1 MKKHLFLSVLILSV
15 AITAC
20 QAQDEDPFLV
30 EDIGPVSPLLN
41 PETAEVENCTVVSQA
56 EAPTPAVDSI
66 YAPVSEADWVTGAE
80 SPSVT
85 FITYSDFQCP
95 FCAVMADYLAQLQA
109 EFPEDVQI
117 VFRQFPL
124 IGEPGSVI
132 LDKTDL
138 AAKAAEAAGRQ
149 DQFWA
154 MHNLLYEQ
162 QAEWV
167 ELTPEEFE
175 VWLLTEAEL
184 IELDIEQ
191 FGADFVSEELS
202 AFAREAWDAGRE
214 IGLTGTPTLLI
225 NDEPYLG
232 PLTYATLNEITSLHA
247 LEKRQYNDCPPMV
260 IDPLKQYTATIV
272 TEKGEIVIELWPDV
286 APIAVN
292 NFVFL
297 AQNGWY
303 VDVPFHRVLEDFM
316 AQGGDPSGTG
326 SGSPGYLFAI
336 EISPLVTFDRR
347 GLFAMANSGPTS
359 NGSQFFITFTELPD
373 LNDQFTIF
381 GEVVEGMNVAL
392 SLTLRDP
399 SLLDQPD
406 GTLILNITIEEK

>member
-1 MKKHLFLSVLILSV
+1 M
-15 AITAC
+15 
-20 QAQDEDPFLV
+20 
-30 EDIGPVSPLLN
+30 
-41 PETAEVENCTVVSQA
+41 
-56 EAPTPAVDSI
+56 
-66 YAPVSEADWVTGAE
+66 
-80 SPSVT
+80 
-85 FITYSDFQCP
+85 
-95 FCAVMADYLAQLQA
+95 
-109 EFPEDVQI
+109 
-117 VFRQFPL
+117 
-124 IGEPGSVI
+124 
-132 LDKTDL
+132 
-138 AAKAAEAAGRQ
+138 
-149 DQFWA
+149 
-154 MHNLLYEQ
+154 
-162 QAEWV
+162 
-167 ELTPEEFE
+167 
-175 VWLLTEAEL
+175 
-184 IELDIEQ
+184 
-191 FGADFVSEELS
+191 
-202 AFAREAWDAGRE
+202 
-214 IGLTGTPTLLI
+214 
-225 NDEPYLG
+225 
-232 PLTYATLNEITSLHA
+232 TYATLNEITSLHA

-326 SGSPGYLFAI
+326 AGSPGYLFAI
-336 EISPLVTFDRR
+336 EVSPLVTFDRR

-406 GTLILNITIEEK
+406 GTLILDITIEEK